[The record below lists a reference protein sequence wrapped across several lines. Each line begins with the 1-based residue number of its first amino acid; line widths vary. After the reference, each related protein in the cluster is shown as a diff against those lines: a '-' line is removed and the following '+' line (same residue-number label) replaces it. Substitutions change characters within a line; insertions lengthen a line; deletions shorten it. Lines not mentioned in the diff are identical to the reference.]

1 MAWTIAR
8 LPLCI
13 ALLGAAFSTGCLGGG
28 GGGSSSQQSL
38 GSVQYLGHSV
48 STYDS
53 LTATIKARGLLN
65 ISGVT
70 DLNEIQIY
78 SDSQCLLNRVGHGL
92 HRDFS
97 ADGIDVTLPSTAI
110 TNLYLS
116 TNTSK
121 TCYYFFQY
129 VPKYDA
135 PPAPVFGS
143 TSPASPSRVT
153 FRPYISGEVSPAT
166 LSVRFYLD
174 NACTVSAGTGTASQF
189 KTTGIQL
196 TLQPETDNEIF
207 AIAADA
213 FGKSSVCAPLTRF
226 LHDSNGPNPPVYV
239 STTPVSPSGA
249 STTPLIKGTVTMETQ
264 TVSIY
269 TDASCTLETAAGT
282 AEDFRTTGIQ
292 VTAAPNTSTSYYA
305 IAVDDKM
312 VPSDCTFLTI
322 FTHDAVAPNAPIF
335 ATITPISPS
344 KTTLVPRIAGT
355 ASSDTQQVRLFSNAT
370 CTTMIGSGTKAVFE
384 AAGIPAGVQANET
397 TTIYGVAI
405 DAAGNLSACSQLT
418 SFEHDTIPPDPP
430 IFGLSIPA
438 SPNNQSTTP
447 YLQGTSDISAVNVRF
462 YNDENCTSLIG
473 SGSTAAFE
481 SPGIQVT
488 VAGNTTTTLYATS
501 DDAAGNTSVCSA
513 LSNYAHSTLPAPAPG
528 FFQATPQSPTRITNR
543 PYIIGTAAST
553 VTKVT
558 LYSDAACTGNLGSA
572 SRSFFVTSGVQATV
586 AMNSQ
591 SSLYAIS
598 EDVYGNVSGCTFM
611 TNYIHNTIPPLN
623 PVFTSVTPLSPNNQS
638 TSPVIRGNLIF
649 DPGNVL
655 QPNEVSL
662 YDGFLCL
669 NKIGTGTPA
678 EFQGAGLT
686 ASLPANTASSVYARV
701 FDAAGN
707 MSDCTHMTD
716 YIHDALVPGRP
727 VLASINPGT
736 PSYSANTVMVGA
748 VGTTLDFLPPTN
760 MVVYDDSSCQSI
772 LKSAPVSQFTA
783 GTYTLNVAKNT
794 TTTLYGAI
802 FNEVGTA
809 SPCTLLVNYLHSD
822 VGPSNLG
829 ASQSLDGSVILNWM
843 PDTVARPVP
852 TYEVRR
858 SLQSGGPYTT
868 IAEGIIG
875 TTYTDSAISNG
886 QTYFYVVAARNNT
899 GVTKN
904 STEISHTVN
913 VATPSQLMGL
923 AATPGPAQVS
933 LTWIGSSENMTYTVR
948 RSTNAGGPYSVVA
961 AGLTNASYIDQPL
974 VNSTTYYYVVTGTN
988 PAGRS
993 VDSNQAS
1000 ATPLEVSD
1008 APTNLQLTQVEN
1020 SSDCGGSFG
1029 VLLTWTPTKH
1039 FSSFSVNRGTSAS
1052 ASTPIHSTTGTSW
1065 VDCNP
1070 ANWVNGGGQADYNY
1084 YTVTANW
1091 GMLQSAESNKVVFV
1105 NDGSGTL
1112 RANPGNGLVEIT
1124 WTPVTYSSS
1133 YRLYRSTTPGGPY
1146 TLITNTAS
1154 TAYIDSAVVNN
1165 QSYFY
1170 IMMAEFPNDSA
1181 IGRQTPEVAAI
1192 PGANPEAPT
1201 NLIVNVNSSRHP
1213 VLSWTSP
1220 HAFNYFRIYRASNAG
1235 GPYSLAGTS
1244 NANTFTDTTPSI
1256 GMNFYRAVRVW
1267 GTSESAPTN
1276 TVQVRIGYPT
1286 TINSNSTTTAIN
1298 VTWSSVAGADTYTL
1312 LRSLTSNGPYS
1323 AIDTV
1328 ANTTYSDTSVVIDTG
1343 YFYVVR
1349 ANFPDLTVGQL
1360 SNEVSGA
1367 LSNSTIPT
1375 GLTVTATTQSSV
1387 TLNWPRISG
1396 ATSYKIYRAST
1407 VNGTYLLAAQQS
1419 SIGINITALAGLS
1432 EHFFKYSFV
1441 RGGIESVASEAVSAY
1456 TWATPSAP
1464 VVTAGSGSIDLGWGT
1479 VSGSSSYSVERST
1492 DGETF
1497 GTIASGL
1504 TLPQYTDATVA
1515 NGTLYLY
1522 RVVAH
1527 FPSSD
1532 TRTSAASTAVTP
1544 GLVPRAPTGLSITKN
1559 LDGTDIELSWGPS
1572 AGATFYRIYR
1582 STVNGGPYTQVS
1594 QTSNYLNNT
1603 VSGHTPGTKYYF
1615 VVAAVIGSLESPYS
1629 NQVATIPLSSP
1640 NAPIVAVNGANIDI
1654 SWSAVAGATQYYVR
1668 RATDRA
1674 NFATIAGPIGATN
1687 YTDTSTTAGMTYSY
1701 RFQPVDA
1708 AGAYLAESLIS
1719 SDITIGV
1726 LPETPQNLIGASSS
1740 TNSISLSWTQVPN
1753 SVGYILYRSTVSGGP
1768 YSQIATPGATNHT
1781 DNGLTPGT
1789 TYHYVV
1795 SSRDLSGNRSLYSN
1809 QVSIRLASQP
1819 ANLIA
1824 TALSDVIQLTWNAV
1838 GGASGYSVYRSL
1850 NSGGPYGRIAQTVAS
1865 NSYQDNSIQND
1876 VAYYYVVRAEFGSEL
1891 SPQSTEATAVGVRRI
1906 NLQVP
1911 IELVD
1916 QSLSSDTNTHAFER
1930 TLTTFDTSLYDGTVT
1945 YEFEAVVLN
1954 ADSSAR
1960 NVRLVNE
1967 TDAVVGTLVVP
1978 AGTNERR
1985 RMRTT
1990 FTPTVGDHRYRVQ
2003 TEGTSSSGM
2012 LEVTTARILV
2022 TQVSASKT
2030 AIYIPLLSSSAGAY
2044 IGDAD
2049 GPVSTANQM
2058 TYESLSAASIF
2069 RREASK
2075 YAELVSQ
2082 NPWRLETLVSATGT
2096 TVGAVSLYNITRAD
2110 HVDDTESMFSG
2121 SSVQLSVSPFQ
2132 DGVTGFSSANEMDLY
2147 QVALRCVA
2155 ECDSGQA
2162 RLYKA
2167 GLWVYLKNLDKA
2179 QVIFRTGLGATPSSP
2194 TNYEHQRTRINLSQ
2208 FSNPV
2213 SYFQA
2218 TATILAGMSS
2228 GTVWLS
2234 DVGNEDFGLTSPT
2247 LVPSSE
2253 LTVNSNTKSLY
2264 RSPALAP
2271 TSDHRFVPSVDPG
2284 SAMLQITDSAIVID
2298 VSH

>member
-8 LPLCI
+8 LPLCL

-28 GGGSSSQQSL
+28 GSSSQQSL
-38 GSVQYLGHSV
+38 GSVEYLGHSI
-48 STYDS
+48 SNYDS
-53 LTATIKARGLLN
+53 LVATIKAKGVLN

-78 SDSQCLLNRVGHGL
+78 SDSQCLSNRVGHGI

-97 ADGIDVTLPSTAI
+97 ADGLDVTVPSTAI
-110 TNLYLS
+110 TDLYLT

-129 VPKYDA
+129 VPKYEA
-135 PPAPVFGS
+135 PLAPVLGS

-153 FRPYISGEVSPAT
+153 FRPYITGDVSAAT

-174 NACTVSAGTGTASQF
+174 NTCTTSAGTGTASQF

-196 TLQPETDNEIF
+196 TLQAETDNEIY

-213 FGKSSVCAPLTRF
+213 FGKSSECVLLTRF

-239 STTPVSPSGA
+239 STAPVSPSGA
-249 STTPLIKGTVTMETQ
+249 STTPLIKGSVSMETQ

-269 TDASCTLETAAGT
+269 TDASCTVVAASGT

-322 FTHDAVAPNAPIF
+322 FTHDAVAPGSPIF
-335 ATITPISPS
+335 ATITPVSPS

-355 ASSDTQQVRLFSNAT
+355 ASSDTQQVRLFSNAA

-384 AAGIPAGVQANET
+384 GAGIPAGVQPNET
-397 TTIYGVAI
+397 TAIYAVAL

-430 IFGLSIPA
+430 VFGVSIPA

-447 YLQGTSDISAVNVRF
+447 LLQGTSDINAVNVRV

-473 SGSTAAFE
+473 SGSTTAFE

-488 VAGNTTTTLYATS
+488 VSGNTTTTLYATS

-528 FFQATPQSPTRITNR
+528 FFQATPLSPTRITNR

-553 VTKVT
+553 ITKVT
-558 LYSDAACTGNLGSA
+558 LYSDVACTGVLGSA
-572 SRSFFVTSGVQATV
+572 NRSFFVTSGVQATV
-586 AMNSQ
+586 AMNAQ
-591 SSLYAIS
+591 SAIYAIS

-623 PVFTSVTPLSPNNQS
+623 PLFTSVTPLSPNNQS
-638 TSPVIRGNLIF
+638 TSPVIRGSLIF

-655 QPNEVSL
+655 QPIEVSL

-678 EFQGAGLT
+678 QFQGAGLT
-686 ASLPANTASSVYARV
+686 ASLPANTASSIYARV

-707 MSDCTHMTD
+707 MSDCTFMTD

-727 VLASINPGT
+727 VLANISPGT
-736 PSYSANTVMVGA
+736 PSYTSDTVLVGT

-760 MVVYDDSSCQSI
+760 LVIYDDSNCQSI
-772 LKSAPVSQFTA
+772 IKSAPVSQFTA
-783 GTYTLNVAKNT
+783 GAYTLSLTKNS

-822 VGPSNLG
+822 IGPSGLAAN
-829 ASQSLDGSVILNWM
+829 QSLDGSVILNWM
-843 PDTVARPVP
+843 PDTVARPIP
-852 TYEVRR
+852 TYEIRR

-868 IAEGIIG
+868 ISDGIIG
-875 TTYTDSAISNG
+875 TTYTDVAVSNG
-886 QTYFYVVAARNNT
+886 QTYYYVVAARNST

-904 STEISHTVN
+904 STEVSHAVS
-913 VATPSQLMGL
+913 VAIPSQLMGL
-923 AATPGPAQVS
+923 SATPGPAQVS
-933 LTWIGSSENMTYTVR
+933 LAWIGSSENMTYTVR
-948 RSTNAGGPYSVVA
+948 RSTNAGGPYTTVA
-961 AGLTNASYIDQPL
+961 SGLTMSTYVDQSL
-974 VNSTTYYYVVTGTN
+974 ANSTTYYYVVTGTN
-988 PAGRS
+988 PAGQS
-993 VDSNQAS
+993 VDSNEAS
-1000 ATPLEVSD
+1000 ATPLEVSG

-1020 SSDCGGSFG
+1020 SADCGGSFG
-1029 VLLTWTPTKH
+1029 VLLTWTPTSYY
-1039 FSSFSVNRGTSAS
+1039 SSFSVNRGTNAS
-1052 ASTPIHSTTGTSW
+1052 SSTPIHSTTSTSW

-1105 NDGSGTL
+1105 NDGSGLL
-1112 RANPGNGLVEIT
+1112 RANPGNGLVEIS
-1124 WTPVTYSSS
+1124 WNPVTYSSS
-1133 YRLYRSTTPGGPY
+1133 YRLYRSTTSGGPY
-1146 TLITNTAS
+1146 SLLANTGS
-1154 TAYIDSAVVNN
+1154 TTYIDSAVVNG

-1170 IMMAEFPNDSA
+1170 VMKAEFPSDSA
-1181 IGRQTPEVAAI
+1181 LGRQTPEIAAV
-1192 PGANPEAPT
+1192 PGTNPEAPS

-1220 HAFNYFRIYRASNAG
+1220 HAFNYFRIYRSSNAG

-1244 NANTFTDTTPSI
+1244 NANTYTDTTPLT
-1256 GMNFYRAVRVW
+1256 GMNFYRVVRIW
-1267 GTSESAPTN
+1267 GTSESSPTN
-1276 TVQVRIGYPT
+1276 TVQVRIGYPA

-1298 VTWSSVAGADTYTL
+1298 ITWSSVAGADTYSV

-1323 AIDTV
+1323 VVDTV
-1328 ANTTYSDTSVVIDTG
+1328 SSTTYADTSVVINTG
-1343 YFYVVR
+1343 YYYVIQ
-1349 ANFPDLTVGQL
+1349 ANFSDLTVGQL
-1360 SNEVSGA
+1360 STEVSGS

-1375 GLTVTATTQSSV
+1375 GLTVTATTQSSI

-1396 ATSYKIYRAST
+1396 ATSYKIYRSST
-1407 VNGTYLLAAQQS
+1407 VDGTYLLAAQQS
-1419 SIGINITALAGLS
+1419 SVGINLTALAGLS
-1432 EHFFKYSFV
+1432 EHFFKYSFI
-1441 RGGIESVASEAVSAY
+1441 RGGVESVASSPVSAF

-1464 VVTAGSGSIDLGWGT
+1464 VVTAGNGSVGLGWGT
-1479 VSGSSSYSVERST
+1479 VSGSTSYSVERST

-1497 GTIASGL
+1497 NTIASGL
-1504 TLPQYTDATVA
+1504 MLPQYTDATAV
-1515 NGTLYLY
+1515 NGALYLY
-1522 RVVAH
+1522 RVLAH
-1527 FPSSD
+1527 FPPSD

-1544 GLVPRAPTGLSITKN
+1544 GLVPRTPVGLSIAKN
-1559 LDGTDIELSWGPS
+1559 SDGTDIELSWGPS
-1572 AGATFYRIYR
+1572 AGATLYRIYR

-1594 QTSNYLNNT
+1594 QTSNYLNNA
-1603 VSGHTPGTKYYF
+1603 VGGHTSGTKYYF
-1615 VVAAVIGSLESPYS
+1615 VVTAVIGSLESPYS
-1629 NQVATIPLSSP
+1629 NQVSTIPLSTP
-1640 NAPIVAVNGANIDI
+1640 NAPVVSVNGANINV
-1654 SWSAVAGATQYYVR
+1654 SWNAVAGASQYYVR
-1668 RATDRA
+1668 RSTDRA
-1674 NFATIAGPIGATN
+1674 NFTNIAGPIGATS
-1687 YTDTSTTAGMTYSY
+1687 YVDTTATSGMTYSY
-1701 RFQPVDA
+1701 RYQPVDA
-1708 AGAYLAESLIS
+1708 AGTFLAESSIS

-1726 LPETPQNLIGASSS
+1726 LPEPPRNLLGATSS
-1740 TNSISLSWTQVPN
+1740 TNSVSLNWTQVPN
-1753 SVGYILYRSTVSGGP
+1753 IVDYAVYRSTVSGGP
-1768 YSQIATPGATNHT
+1768 YSQIATPGATSYT

-1795 SSRDLSGNRSLYSN
+1795 SSRDLSGNRSVYSN
-1809 QVSIRLASQP
+1809 QVSVRLASQP

-1824 TALSDVIQLTWNAV
+1824 TALPDLIQLTWNAV

-1850 NSGGPYGRIAQTVAS
+1850 NSGGPYGRITQGLVS
-1865 NSYQDNSIQND
+1865 SSYQDADVQND
-1876 VAYYYVVRAEFGSEL
+1876 VTYYYVVRAEFGSDL
-1891 SPQSTEATAVGVRRI
+1891 SPQSAEASAIGIRRI

-1916 QSLSSDTNTHAFER
+1916 QSLSSDTSTHTFER
-1930 TLTTFDTSLYDGTVT
+1930 TLTTFNTNLYDGTIT
-1945 YEFEAVVLN
+1945 YDFEAIVTN
-1954 ADSSAR
+1954 SDSSAR
-1960 NVRLVNE
+1960 NVRLLNE
-1967 TDAVVGTLVVP
+1967 ANATVATLVVP
-1978 AGTNERR
+1978 AGTSERR
-1985 RMRTT
+1985 RLRTS
-1990 FTPTVGDHRYRVQ
+1990 FSPTVGNHRYRVQ
-2003 TEGTSSSGM
+2003 TEGTASSGM

-2022 TQVSASKT
+2022 NQVAASKT
-2030 AIYIPLLSSSAGAY
+2030 AIFIPLLSSSAGAY
-2044 IGDAD
+2044 IGDVD
-2049 GPVSTANQM
+2049 GPVSTTNQM
-2058 TYESLSAASIF
+2058 IYESLASASIF

-2075 YAELVSQ
+2075 YAELISQ
-2082 NPWRLETLVSATGT
+2082 NPWRLETLVSSTGNA
-2096 TVGAVSLYNITRAD
+2096 VGAVSLYNITRSG
-2110 HVDDTESMFSG
+2110 HVDDTESMFTG
-2121 SSVQLSVSPFQ
+2121 SNIQLSISPFQ
-2132 DGVTGFSSANEMDLY
+2132 EGVTGFSSANEMDLY

-2167 GLWVYLKNLDKA
+2167 GLWVHLKNLDKA
-2179 QVIFRTGLGATPSSP
+2179 RVVFRTSLGATPSSP
-2194 TNYEHQRTRINLSQ
+2194 THYEHQRTRVDLSQ

-2218 TATILAGMSS
+2218 TATILAGMNS

-2234 DVGNEDFGLTSPT
+2234 DVGSDDSGLTNPT

-2271 TSDHRFVPSVDPG
+2271 TSGHRFVPSVDPG
-2284 SAMLQITDSAIVID
+2284 SAMLQITDSAIIID